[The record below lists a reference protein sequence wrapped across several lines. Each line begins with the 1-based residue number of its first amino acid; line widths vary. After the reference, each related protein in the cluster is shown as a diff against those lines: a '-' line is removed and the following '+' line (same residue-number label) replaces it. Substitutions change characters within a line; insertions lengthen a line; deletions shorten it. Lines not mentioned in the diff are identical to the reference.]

1 MTTANLNLTKQ
12 RSSALEELLVG
23 ALFEGTVAYQ
33 GDQEQEFTALGDIWD
48 ALVPRAPI
56 DR

>member
-23 ALFEGTVAYQ
+23 VLFEGAVAYQ
-33 GDQEQEFTALGDIWD
+33 DDQEQELCALGDTWD

-56 DR
+56 DH

>member
-33 GDQEQEFTALGDIWD
+33 DDQEQEFTALGDTWD